1 MQFEPAKETT
11 TLFDRSSSK
20 VPQEEATKTE
30 FELMEEEMMGDDGE
44 IDMEKLR

>member
-1 MQFEPAKETT
+1 MQFEPAKET
-11 TLFDRSSSK
+11 FVERPK
-20 VPQEEATKTE
+20 VANEGPKRTE